1 MPPPDSSQRHRT
13 VHARRALVDGALH
26 DDVVI
31 EIDGDRI
38 RSLGRFDN
46 SDRNRRIHALVSPG
60 LIDLQCNGFG
70 TYPVIGATED
80 SLAALQRALAA
91 AGTTAFLPTITTC
104 PSSVRRET
112 HATVMA
118 AAKANAPSSSRIL
131 GIHLEGPFLGRR
143 PGAHDPKTIAA
154 GHGDVDAV
162 IDLCSEGVRMMTIAA
177 ESPVA
182 QSVVESLVA
191 KGIVVSIGHS
201 APTRE
206 EYQRTVT
213 AGAIACTHIFNSMS
227 GIEHRGFGLAGAIL
241 DDPAMHAGLIGDL
254 VHVGAETVR
263 LVFRSKGATRTFL
276 VSDSVAATDG
286 VVVTNAARLV
296 DGTLAGAAKPL
307 AEQVRCIVKSAGVPL
322 VDALVS
328 ATATPAKM
336 IGAREMGSIAVGQ
349 LADLTCFDEELEVE
363 LTYVAGVPVER
374 FS

>member
-1 MPPPDSSQRHRT
+1 
-13 VHARRALVDGALH
+13 
-26 DDVVI
+26 
-31 EIDGDRI
+31 
-38 RSLGRFDN
+38 
-46 SDRNRRIHALVSPG
+46 
-60 LIDLQCNGFG
+60 
-70 TYPVIGATED
+70 
-80 SLAALQRALAA
+80 
-91 AGTTAFLPTITTC
+91 
-104 PSSVRRET
+104 
-112 HATVMA
+112 MA
-118 AAKANAPSSSRIL
+118 AAKADAPSGSRIL

-182 QSVVESLVA
+182 ESVVESLVA

-263 LVFRSKGATRTFL
+263 LVFRSKGATRTYL

-322 VDALVS
+322 EDALVS

-349 LADLTCFDEELEVE
+349 LADLTCFDEELVVE

>member
-1 MPPPDSSQRHRT
+1 M
-13 VHARRALVDGALH
+13 
-26 DDVVI
+26 
-31 EIDGDRI
+31 
-38 RSLGRFDN
+38 
-46 SDRNRRIHALVSPG
+46 
-60 LIDLQCNGFG
+60 
-70 TYPVIGATED
+70 IGATED
-80 SLAALQRALAA
+80 SLAALQCALAA

-154 GHGDVDAV
+154 GHVDVDAV

-349 LADLTCFDEELEVE
+349 LADLTCFDEELVVE